1 VRNPGI
7 SSIARLEERMRVS
20 PAEVRAEAAG
30 RDEQG
35 FQWPIAFMKRE
46 DFRKGECLFKIG
58 DPADKLFYILKGLI
72 RLPELGRFVKAG
84 QVMGEMGIFS
94 PNKQRSATAFAEE
107 EVIAYTMGGDEV
119 RQLMRRDPELA
130 TNLLEVI
137 LKRMMEHLKAEAEAR
152 ERLKAELLIA
162 RDIQLSMLPRTF
174 PPFPGRKEFDI
185 YALME
190 PANEV
195 GGDLYDFFLVE
206 RNRLC
211 VLIGDVSGKGVPAAL
226 FMALSKTLLRS
237 EAMRGYRAN
246 EILAR
251 VNNALCAENHECMFV
266 TVFCLILNTQT
277 GEAEFCAAGHN
288 PPLICSGDG
297 MAEFLKAE
305 PGSVVG
311 FEENLT
317 YPSGTIRLKRG
328 ATMLLYTDGVT
339 EAENPKQELFSE
351 DRLRCCVC
359 ALGNSGVREI
369 IAGVKQELARHAQ
382 GYPQSDDVTMVALR
396 YKGPVNEADGR
407 GGTGHSEAEPEP
419 VSRTRC

>member
-1 VRNPGI
+1 MQVG
-7 SSIARLEERMRVS
+7 SAKV
-20 PAEVRAEAAG
+20 AAEAAG

-46 DFRKGECLFKIG
+46 DFRKGDCLFKMG
-58 DPADKLFYILKGLI
+58 DPADKLFYILKGRI
-72 RLPELGRFVKAG
+72 RLPELDRFVKAG

-94 PNKQRSATAFAEE
+94 PNKQRSATACAEE
-107 EVIAYTMGGDEV
+107 EVVAYTMGGDEV

-137 LKRMMEHLKAEAEAR
+137 LKRMMEHLIAETEAR
-152 ERLKAELLIA
+152 ERLKAELRIA

-185 YALME
+185 YAVME

-226 FMALSKTLLRS
+226 LMALSKTLLRS
-237 EAMRGYRAN
+237 EAMRGYRAH

-251 VNNALCAENHECMFV
+251 VNNALCAENQECMFV

-277 GEAEFCAAGHN
+277 GEAECCAAGHN
-288 PPLICSGDG
+288 PPLRCSGDG
-297 MAEFLKAE
+297 TAEFLKTE
-305 PGSVVG
+305 PGSVIG

-317 YPSGTIRLKRG
+317 YPSGIIRLKLG
-328 ATMLLYTDGVT
+328 ETLLLYTDGVT
-339 EAENPKQELFSE
+339 EAENPKRELFSE
-351 DRLRCCVC
+351 DRLRCCVSS
-359 ALGNSGVREI
+359 LGNSGVREI
-369 IAGVKQELARHAQ
+369 IAGVKQNLAVHTQ
-382 GYPQSDDVTMVALR
+382 GHPQSDDVTMVALR
-396 YKGPVNEADGR
+396 YNGPVTETGGLGR
-407 GGTGHSEAEPEP
+407 AGHSEAVPEP
-419 VSRTRC
+419 VSLTRR